1 MGTGTGCAHARC
13 DTACMSA
20 PVTVI
25 IPTMGRMPHLREC
38 VASVA
43 ACDPA
48 PAEVI
53 LADQS
58 GKEIVHQV
66 ARESGIENIR
76 VVSSETRGAGT
87 NRNRGA
93 WAATQPI
100 LAFTDDDCRV
110 SRGWVGVAADVLGPG
125 DVAMMTGHV
134 GDGGDASRN
143 TASSAK
149 LPPWGRRDYTLARSE
164 FWCVIGNNIAAR
176 RQEFLDAG
184 GFDERLV
191 AGADIELG
199 LRWLSAG
206 HRIRY
211 EPEFAVDHVN
221 LRGDEDLARAH
232 GNYRHGS
239 GRIYGIM
246 LVTGPHRRM
255 MLRLLAHE
263 LLRPIARVIKRSWD
277 DDTQRELDRI
287 TLRKVPAGFVSGLRD
302 VLVGPARGKWDNAAL
317 ERQPQRLR
325 SA

>member
-1 MGTGTGCAHARC
+1 
-13 DTACMSA
+13 MSA

-58 GKEIVHQV
+58 GDQVVHQV
-66 ARESGIENIR
+66 ARESGLANIR

-93 WAATQPI
+93 QAATQPI
-100 LAFTDDDCRV
+100 VAFTDDDCRV
-110 SRGWVGVAADVLGPG
+110 SPGWVGVAARVLGAG

-134 GDGGDASRN
+134 GTGGDASRN

-176 RQEFLDAG
+176 RDEFLRAG

-199 LRWLSAG
+199 LRWLSSG
-206 HRIRY
+206 QRIRY
-211 EPEFAVDHVN
+211 EPDFAIDHVN
-221 LRGDEDLARAH
+221 LRGDADLARAH
-232 GNYRHGS
+232 SNYRHGS
-239 GRIYGIM
+239 GRIYGIN
-246 LVTGPHRRM
+246 LVTGPHRKM

-263 LLRPIARVIKRSWD
+263 LLRPVSRAVKRSWESE
-277 DDTQRELDRI
+277 TQRELDRI
-287 TLRKVPAGFVSGLRD
+287 TLRKVPAGFATGLRD
-302 VLVGPARGKWDNAAL
+302 VLFGSAKGKWDRDAMA
-317 ERQPQRLR
+317 RQPQCLR
-325 SA
+325 PEPVA